1 MGPWTCGL
9 RSEQARWRAKHQ
21 RMNETAIEIR
31 LRDALRPLRPLV
43 VLVAFSPSAAQPSV
57 AHPISSFSIET
68 ECGSARVQYSPDAM
82 SGDRLKRLLRL
93 WGP

>member
-1 MGPWTCGL
+1 
-9 RSEQARWRAKHQ
+9 
-21 RMNETAIEIR
+21 MNETAIEIR

-43 VLVAFSPSAAQPSV
+43 VMVAFSPSAAQPSV

-93 WGP
+93 WGRNNNCRVG